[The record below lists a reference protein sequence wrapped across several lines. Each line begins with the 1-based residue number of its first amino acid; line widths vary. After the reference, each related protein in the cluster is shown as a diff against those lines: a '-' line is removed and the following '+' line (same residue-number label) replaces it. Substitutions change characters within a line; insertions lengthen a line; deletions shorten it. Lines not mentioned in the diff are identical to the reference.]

1 MKGAGR
7 PHAAATAGEDPM
19 STVMGRLMARLGGL
33 AAACGVVA
41 LAAGPVAA
49 ETVKIGV
56 ILSYSGPAASIG
68 EQLDNAIKLYVK
80 EHAKD
85 LPAGVKLEIVRR
97 DDTGPNPDVAK
108 RLAQELITRDKV
120 QFLTGVIWTPNAN
133 AIAPLSAEAKVPFVI
148 MNAAGVNTTRLS
160 PYIVRTSFTL
170 WQSCY
175 PLGDWAAKEGMKK
188 AYTLVSD
195 YAPGHDSEDAFA
207 KGFTQAGG
215 AIVGSA
221 RVPLKDPD
229 FVPFVQRAK
238 DAKPDVLFVFAPS
251 GKQATAVMKA
261 YGDLGLAAA
270 GIKLI
275 GPQDITTD
283 EELPNMGD
291 APLGV
296 VTAGGYSEAA
306 TRPQNQEF
314 VAAWKRDY
322 GPNSHT
328 NFMAASAWDGM
339 AAIFAAITAQHG
351 KLDPAKTMQILAG
364 WKNPDSPRGPVEI
377 DAETRDIVQNIYI
390 RKVER
395 QGDHLANIEFATIP
409 QVKDPWKVLNP
420 K

>member
-1 MKGAGR
+1 MTGSGR
-7 PHAAATAGEDPM
+7 KPPRRLGRIPM
-19 STVMGRLMARLGGL
+19 STTMGRLMARLGGL
-33 AAACGVVA
+33 AASCGVIIA
-41 LAAGPVAA
+41 LAGAPVAA
-49 ETVKIGV
+49 QTIKVGV

-80 EHAKD
+80 EHEKD
-85 LPAGVKLEIVRR
+85 LPAGVKLEIIRR

-160 PYIVRTSFTL
+160 PYIARTSFTL

-175 PLGDWAAKEGMKK
+175 PLGDWGAKQGIKK

-195 YAPGHDSEDAFA
+195 YAPGFDGEAAFI

-215 AIVGSA
+215 EIVGSA

-229 FVPFVQRAK
+229 YVPFVQRAK

-283 EELPNMGD
+283 EELPNMGE

-306 TRPQNQEF
+306 TRPQNQAF

-322 GPNSHT
+322 GANSHT
-328 NFMAASAWDGM
+328 NFMAAAAWDGM
-339 AAIFAAITAQHG
+339 AAIFAAIKAQNG
-351 KLDPAKTMQILAG
+351 KVDPDKTMQ
-364 WKNPDSPRGPVEI
+364 
-377 DAETRDIVQNIYI
+377 
-390 RKVER
+390 
-395 QGDHLANIEFATIP
+395 F
-409 QVKDPWKVLNP
+409 
-420 K
+420 

>member
-1 MKGAGR
+1 
-7 PHAAATAGEDPM
+7 M
-19 STVMGRLMARLGGL
+19 SRRYRWRTSLTGIL
-33 AAACGVVA
+33 AVFGVA
-41 LAAGPVAA
+41 LAMATPLAA
-49 ETVKIGV
+49 QTVKIGV

-80 EHAKD
+80 EHEKE
-85 LPAGVKLEIVRR
+85 LPAGVKLEIIRR

-148 MNAAGVNTTRLS
+148 MNAAGVGTTRLS
-160 PYIVRTSFTL
+160 PYVARTSFTL

-175 PLGDWAAKEGMKK
+175 PLAEWAAKQGMKT

-195 YAPGHDSEDAFA
+195 YAPGFDAEDAFT
-207 KGFTQAGG
+207 KGFTKAGG
-215 AIVGSA
+215 TIMGSV

-229 FVPFVQRAK
+229 FIPFVQRAK
-238 DAKPDVLFVFAPS
+238 DAKPDVLFIFAPS

-275 GPQDITTD
+275 GPQDIVTD

-296 VTAGGYSEAA
+296 VTAGVIPRRRRGRRTKLSS
-306 TRPQNQEF
+306 RL
-314 VAAWKRDY
+314 
-322 GPNSHT
+322 GS
-328 NFMAASAWDGM
+328 
-339 AAIFAAITAQHG
+339 AITARMRTPTSWRPPPG
-351 KLDPAKTMQILAG
+351 TEWPRSLPRSRRRMAKSTPTRRCRFSPAGRTPRARGARSRSTPRRATSSRTSIFAG
-364 WKNPDSPRGPVEI
+364 SSVRATTLPMSNSRRSRRSRTRG
-377 DAETRDIVQNIYI
+377 RC
-390 RKVER
+390 
-395 QGDHLANIEFATIP
+395 
-409 QVKDPWKVLNP
+409 
-420 K
+420 

>member
-1 MKGAGR
+1 
-7 PHAAATAGEDPM
+7 
-19 STVMGRLMARLGGL
+19 
-33 AAACGVVA
+33 
-41 LAAGPVAA
+41 
-49 ETVKIGV
+49 
-56 ILSYSGPAASIG
+56 
-68 EQLDNAIKLYVK
+68 
-80 EHAKD
+80 
-85 LPAGVKLEIVRR
+85 
-97 DDTGPNPDVAK
+97 
-108 RLAQELITRDKV
+108 
-120 QFLTGVIWTPNAN
+120 
-133 AIAPLSAEAKVPFVI
+133 
-148 MNAAGVNTTRLS
+148 
-160 PYIVRTSFTL
+160 
-170 WQSCY
+170 
-175 PLGDWAAKEGMKK
+175 MKK

-195 YAPGHDSEDAFA
+195 YAPGFDSEEAFT

-215 AIVGSA
+215 TIVGSA

-238 DAKPDVLFVFAPS
+238 DAKPDVLFIFAPS

-270 GIKLI
+270 GIRLI

-306 TRPQNQEF
+306 TRPQNQAF

-322 GPNSHT
+322 GANSHT

-339 AAIFAAITAQHG
+339 AAIFAAIKAQNG
-351 KLDPAKTMQILAG
+351 KVDPDKTMQILAG

-377 DAETRDIVQNIYI
+377 DAQTRDVIQNIYI

-395 QGDHLANIEFATIP
+395 QGDHLANVEFETIP

-420 K
+420 Q

>member
-1 MKGAGR
+1 MRKQSRWQTCLASI
-7 PHAAATAGEDPM
+7 AAVFGVAIGITA
-19 STVMGRLMARLGGL
+19 S
-33 AAACGVVA
+33 
-41 LAAGPVAA
+41 VAA
-49 ETVKIGV
+49 QTVKIGV
-56 ILSYSGPAASIG
+56 ILTYSGPAASLG
-68 EQLDNAIKLYVK
+68 EQIDNGIKLYVK
-80 EHAKD
+80 EHEKE
-85 LPAGVKLEIVRR
+85 LPAGVKLAIIRR

-120 QFLTGVIWTPNAN
+120 QFLAGVVWTPNAN
-133 AIAPLSAEAKVPFVI
+133 AIAPMSAEAKVPFVI

-160 PYIVRTSFTL
+160 PYVVRTSFTL
-170 WQSCY
+170 WQSSY
-175 PLGDWAAKEGMKK
+175 PLGQWAAKQDMKK

-195 YAPGHDSEDAFA
+195 YAPGFDSEEAFT

-215 AIVGSA
+215 TIVGSA

-238 DAKPDVLFVFAPS
+238 DAKPDVLFIFAPS

-270 GIKLI
+270 GFRLI

-306 TRPQNQEF
+306 TRPQNQAF

-322 GPNSHT
+322 GANSHT

-339 AAIFAAITAQHG
+339 AAIFAAIKAQNG
-351 KLDPAKTMQILAG
+351 KIDPDKTMQILAG

-377 DAETRDIVQNIYI
+377 DAQTRDVIQNIYI

-395 QGDHLANIEFATIP
+395 QGDHLANVEFETIP

-420 K
+420 Q